1 MTAAAPATSVRDRF
15 LVRYAV
21 SSAAV
26 ASVTALVIR
35 DPHGGGS
42 YGVCPSLLL
51 LGVYCPG
58 CGALRGTHDLVTG
71 DVVEAV
77 GHNALLLPALAWLTW
92 WWLAQ
97 ATAGTRWQVRRPWDS
112 ARFAYLLLAVV
123 LVFALARNLPGS
135 PLAP

>member
-1 MTAAAPATSVRDRF
+1 MTTALQSVGRNRG

-21 SSAAV
+21 PPAV
-26 ASVTALVIR
+26 VTGLAALVVR

-42 YGVCPSLLL
+42 YGICPSLLL

-77 GHNALLLPALAWLTW
+77 GHNLLLVPALAWLAW

-97 ATAGTRWQVRRPWDS
+97 ATSGTRLAVRGPWDS
-112 ARFAYLLLAVV
+112 ARFAYGLLAVV
-123 LVFALARNLPGS
+123 AVFAVVRNLPGS